1 MPALSESG
9 GEFIK
14 IATTEGEEK
23 GVSGKCRHVPNHSI
37 CAINQ
42 RNQVLLFVKNYFLKG
57 KFSEFLQN
65 ISLIPNSGNYLNGW
79 MQLTSIPS
87 KRTEKAFRKKYLLQ
101 IAAQQAARSTDLQR
115 TPLVMHSWFVSANYL
130 FNEKKKGN
138 ATWIMVAFSRVSP
151 AIKSN
156 SPAEI

>member
-1 MPALSESG
+1 MPALSESD

-14 IATTEGEEK
+14 IATTEGEKK

-57 KFSEFLQN
+57 KFSKFLQN

-87 KRTEKAFRKKYLLQ
+87 ERMEKNIKGKKKVSAADSSSVSCKKYRF
-101 IAAQQAARSTDLQR
+101 AENTSCYAQ
-115 TPLVMHSWFVSANYL
+115 LVC
-130 FNEKKKGN
+130 
-138 ATWIMVAFSRVSP
+138 
-151 AIKSN
+151 
-156 SPAEI
+156 